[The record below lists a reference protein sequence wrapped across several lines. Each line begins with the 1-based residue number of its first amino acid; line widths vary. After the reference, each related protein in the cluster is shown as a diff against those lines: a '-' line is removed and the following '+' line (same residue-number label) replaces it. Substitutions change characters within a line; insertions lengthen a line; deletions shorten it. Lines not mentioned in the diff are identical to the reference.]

1 MFFKKKNRN
10 KNHKEPV
17 EKYTTEF
24 LEETKEYLVTV
35 KELDF
40 AIFFEEV
47 LYIHTTPKLNVVS
60 LGYHSARI
68 EDLTERSIEII
79 EISNLHDTD
88 KDLPEKLITQGNTL
102 LCKNEE
108 SLNLFKQTTLQKTTP
123 LKLVK

>member
-10 KNHKEPV
+10 KNHKETD

-40 AIFFEEV
+40 AIINEEA
-47 LYIHTTPKLNVVS
+47 LYIHTTPKLNIVS

-68 EDLTERSIEII
+68 EDLTERSIEIK

-88 KDLPEKLITQGNTL
+88 KDLAEKLITQGNIL

-108 SLNLFKQTTLQKTTP
+108 ALNHFKQTTLQKTTP